1 MRTAFRLA
9 IALLGVGVGV
19 VACGDDAPGDPIYGT
34 WEVTQSEYVSA
45 TEPPVMVDLI
55 AAGGSGSLELN
66 ADASYDATIVPP
78 GGASEHSTGTWSFT
92 ESTLS
97 LRESGSAV
105 TWTFDRVIEGDMMV
119 LAGADAGYDFDGDGT
134 PEPATWNVTLTLDP

>member
-9 IALLGVGVGV
+9 IALLGAGV
-19 VACGDDAPGDPIYGT
+19 VACDDDAPGDPIYGT
-34 WEVTQSEYVSA
+34 WEMTKSEYVSA
-45 TEPPVMVDLI
+45 TEPPVTVDLI